1 MNMGWGSMFD
11 LLLFLLYAWC
21 ARFVGPTVAICSFY
35 FLAMRCRYS
44 SILILSWREEHHQ
57 TKFTMAQGKE
67 CESCLGWLKKGEE
80 EGRKNDEVHI
90 AERSFL

>member
-57 TKFTMAQGKE
+57 VHHCAKIRSANPV
-67 CESCLGWLKKGEE
+67 LDGEE
-80 EGRKNDEVHI
+80 R
-90 AERSFL
+90 